1 MTVRIITWCL
11 FYACTLVAA
20 AGAFWFVGGLN
31 ANSWV
36 APSVAP
42 PAWVFGPVWTLLYL
56 MIATSGYRII
66 RAERSDLKDVAFGL
80 WGRQMCL
87 NTLWTPVFFG
97 AFHLQGSLI
106 VIIALWLTIGAYCG
120 VSLFIDRRASY
131 LFLPY
136 WAWVTFATILNY
148 SYMVLNPMALGA
160 PA

>member
-36 APSVAP
+36 APSIAP

-66 RAERSDLKDVAFGL
+66 RAERSDLKGVAFGL
-80 WGRQMCL
+80 WGLQMCL

-120 VSLFIDRRASY
+120 VSLFIDRKASY

-136 WAWVTFATILNY
+136 CAWVTFATILNY

>member
-56 MIATSGYRII
+56 MIASSGYRII
-66 RAERSDLKDVAFGL
+66 RAECSDLKGVAFGL
-80 WGRQMCL
+80 WGLQMCL

-120 VSLFIDRRASY
+120 VSLFIDRKASY